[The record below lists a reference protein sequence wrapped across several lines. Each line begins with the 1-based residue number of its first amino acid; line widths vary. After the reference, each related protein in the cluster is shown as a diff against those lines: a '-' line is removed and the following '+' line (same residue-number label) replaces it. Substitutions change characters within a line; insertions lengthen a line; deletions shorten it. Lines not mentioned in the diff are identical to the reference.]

1 MTVNQY
7 AQVRP
12 YQSLIIMG
20 TVFLGIFLVIIV
32 YGTGLKTE
40 AIPYKAINI
49 IRDGAVIDQIPLKPE
64 TARGDSSVAENIKT
78 LDAVKDLFFNYHT
91 KFLMWMFFFCILIG
105 LSFGFILP
113 TWHYI
118 ASIKHQLALKPQML
132 FVGLFWAVLFMGLA
146 VIFAGGRWLAIF
158 SDGGRFF
165 LSITSGMEHFNV
177 MLDRPGLRM
186 LILIIMGSLGP
197 LLALGGIFMINA
209 ALNQLDKIKDPIHL
223 GKSFQKLSES
233 LDFFLFV
240 VAINISWTTITTA
253 MGREAVLQ
261 AVPTGSDLIL
271 PIEFVYLY
279 GLIFTLFLGIIYL
292 PVYHQLRRKGKLI
305 LETMERGSV
314 PQDPDDRDVAK
325 TKGREEQQT
334 MADELTDIFLMK
346 SSYFD
351 SFKVGISIL
360 GPMLTSLSSKLIE
373 F

>member
-1 MTVNQY
+1 MVVNQY
-7 AQVRP
+7 AQIRP
-12 YQSLIIMG
+12 YQSLVIMG

-32 YGTGLKTE
+32 YGTGLKTGVV
-40 AIPYKAINI
+40 PYKAIHI
-49 IRDGAVIDQIPLKPE
+49 IHEESVIDQIPIEFRTNGEP
-64 TARGDSSVAENIKT
+64 SIVENVKT

-105 LSFGFILP
+105 ISFGFVLP

-118 ASIKHQLALKPQML
+118 DAIKRQLALKPQML
-132 FVGLFWAVLFMGLA
+132 LVGLFWAVLFMGLA
-146 VIFAGGRWLAIF
+146 VMFAGGKWISIF
-158 SDGGRFF
+158 GDGSRFF
-165 LSITSGMEHFNV
+165 LSITSGMEHFKV
-177 MLDRPGLRM
+177 MLKQPALRM

-197 LLALGGIFMINA
+197 LLALGGIFMINTA
-209 ALNQLDKIKDPIHL
+209 FNQLDKIKDPAYL

-240 VAINISWTTITTA
+240 AAINISWTTITTA

-261 AVPTGSDLIL
+261 AIPTGTDLIL

-279 GLIFTLFLGIIYL
+279 GLVFTLFLAVIYL

-305 LETMERGSV
+305 LETMEHGSTAY
-314 PQDPDDRDVAK
+314 DPPEPNLVK
-325 TKGREEQQT
+325 KEREQEHGAMT
-334 MADELTDIFLMK
+334 DELTNIFLMK